1 MAAAP
6 DRLIDLFLDML
17 VAERGAAAN
26 TVAAYRRDLADLA
39 GWLKSRR
46 RTLEDAGADDL
57 RHYLAGLSRQGL
69 SPATQ
74 ARRTSALR
82 RFYGFL
88 ASDGLR
94 NDNPAATLDA
104 PKRGRPLPKILSV
117 DEVSALLR
125 TARGIEGPQG
135 PRMVCLLEIL
145 YAAGLRVSELLTL
158 PWPPL
163 AADRRFLAITG
174 KGGKDRLAPMSP
186 EAAEALELYLQVRPR
201 FLVGGHPSPWLFPSR
216 GAGGHLTRQHFA
228 LSLKQLAA
236 VAGIE
241 PAKVS
246 PHVLRHAFASHL
258 LAGGADLRSLQKLLG
273 HADIATT
280 QIYTH
285 VLEER
290 LKGLVR
296 DAHPLA
302 RR

>member
-1 MAAAP
+1 MVAP
-6 DRLIDLFLDML
+6 ERLTDLFLDML

-26 TVAAYRRDLADLA
+26 TVAAYRRDLSDLA
-39 GWLKSRR
+39 GWL
-46 RTLEDAGADDL
+46 AGHRSSLAVARADDL
-57 RHYLAGLSRQGL
+57 RHYLSDLSRQGL

-74 ARRTSALR
+74 ARRASAIR

-88 ASDGLR
+88 AGDGLR
-94 NDNPAATLDA
+94 DDNPAATLDA
-104 PKRGRPLPKILSV
+104 PKRGRPLPKTLSV
-117 DEVSALLR
+117 DEVSRLLR
-125 TARGIEGPQG
+125 AARAMAGPQG
-135 PRMVCLLEIL
+135 LRMTCMLEML
-145 YAAGLRVSELLTL
+145 YAAGLRVSELLGL

-174 KGGKDRLAPMSP
+174 KGGRERLAPMSP
-186 EAAEALELYLQVRPR
+186 EATQALERYLAVRER
-201 FLVGGHPSPWLFPSR
+201 FLSGGHPSPWLFPSR

-228 LSLKQLAA
+228 LGLKDLASA
-236 VAGIE
+236 AGIDCDR
-241 PAKVS
+241 VS

-290 LKGLVR
+290 LRGLVQ